1 MADDNI
7 NVDISISSLSIPI
20 NVGVLE
26 EISVLSSPIDGGSP
40 ATTGTVVSG
49 GSP

>member
-7 NVDISISSLSIPI
+7 NVAISISSLSIPI
-20 NVGVLE
+20 NVGTLETTVLDDP
-26 EISVLSSPIDGGSP
+26 VDGGSP
-40 ATTGTVVSG
+40 ATTGIVVNG

>member
-26 EISVLSSPIDGGSP
+26 ISVLSSPIDGGSST
-40 ATTGTVVSG
+40 TTGTVVSG

>member
-26 EISVLSSPIDGGSP
+26 TSVLSSPIDGGSST
-40 ATTGTVVSG
+40 TTGTVVSG

>member
-7 NVDISISSLSIPI
+7 NVDISISSLDVPI
-20 NVGVLE
+20 NVGTLD
-26 EISVLSSPIDGGSP
+26 ISVLDDPVDGGSP
-40 ATTGTVVSG
+40 ATTGTVVNG